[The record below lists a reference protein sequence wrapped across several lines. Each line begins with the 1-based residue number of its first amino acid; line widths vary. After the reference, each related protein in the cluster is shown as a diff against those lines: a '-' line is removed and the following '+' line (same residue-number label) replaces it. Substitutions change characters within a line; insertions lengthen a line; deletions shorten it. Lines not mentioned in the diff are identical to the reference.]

1 MSVSI
6 YKNNECRYNIDKLE
20 KVVYL
25 ISEDALRKIHI
36 DDGEAYVDQIV
47 QEPLSL
53 AVYDIVL
60 SDTDELDER
69 YKFTHTLTFSMNGY
83 ANYRDFDGRYY
94 AIVKTIDGVYWLVN
108 LMFPCKV
115 TYTYTLDANGSHTDF
130 TLATISNH
138 PTLKIHG
145 INHAT
150 PYECG
155 YRYCK
160 FDTLRLN
167 EAKYSLRSSNNIK
180 YTNDGFKDTVF
191 NKNSAI
197 FTETFNGKNVSHSL
211 QFNIKFDDYKSSWHY
226 NLLEFMNNK
235 YAAIIKSS
243 CGKYILTGFN
253 FGLQPSFTVTSN
265 DDFTM
270 DNIQINLIDSHDNG
284 DFIGET
290 YDEIHETQESGST
303 YQFTL
308 DYDAYEC
315 VGVGVA
321 KYLLKKEADIL
332 GNPTGNYKCL
342 VGYEERFAFLGD
354 KLVGTFSET
363 QEFPNSSCGGDD
375 CKLQTSFPD
384 SFVFNTS
391 TCRQYSLIA
400 DTDWSI
406 ASSNNGITVSPNH
419 GVANKSYTVE
429 VCNTITPTDNPIS
442 ATLTVSYCEKTKVYN
457 VTVEKGNSCFTAG
470 AVFDIS
476 ANAQYVTVPTSCCV
490 QAVTDSS
497 NTVTNIIIQNS
508 YFKVYVPQNNTGSI
522 RVITLT
528 VTFCDMTTAE
538 VIINQGI
545 GFERWIKESTTCV
558 GNQLCDVERKYTGTT
573 ASDINTRTNET
584 RTVNCVVS
592 SQCSG
597 SNTRWIDTVET
608 TCSGGRK
615 YVVQAEQVST
625 DGGQTWTLTGNKRL
639 GAETADSPAECE
651 GQEGYTK
658 WVVEGYMC
666 EGTTKYAAERLYTS
680 TDNTNWIATD
690 TYRRT
695 STVLETDST
704 DCGYIHGSDTWKC
717 EKWEVD
723 DGYICEGTTK
733 YAREQRYVRNCADC
747 NNCGTEWTATGVY
760 RRTSTVLETNSVDC
774 GYVKPSTAWTCTKW
788 EVVQND
794 YICEDGT
801 KYTKERKYV
810 RDCED
815 CNNCSAPWNATDVY
829 RRGSTVLEEN
839 STDCGYNPS
848 VTGNCSEYR
857 DDGDTICNGYDKYKY
872 LRKYVRNCNDCSD
885 CEAAWSATSIYKQ
898 GTLVQA
904 NSIDCGYIPT
914 DTYERWVEDGYMC
927 DGYSKYKRLRKYISD
942 DNVQWYE
949 TNTYKRG
956 DLIEDNS
963 FDCGYIPTENY
974 YEWRVEG
981 TMCDGFN
988 KYNRERKYI
997 SSDGNRWF
1005 QTDIYRRG
1013 SLIESNS
1020 TDCGY
1025 VPRIEYEYQ
1034 WVITTTTTC
1043 VGYNKYYLYKKQ
1055 RRVKNSGAAWEDV
1068 VPTETSYNG
1077 NGTMTPQLI
1086 EENSPDCGYTP
1097 PVEPKYK
1104 WVLLDS
1110 SQYMCDECEGVQY
1123 RWVTVN
1129 TYCVEINLYGHQKRQ
1144 FSENGENWYDVTPEE
1159 TQEVIV
1165 EYNSRECG
1173 SAEYKIVSFGKYNDP
1188 YTSYCNGS
1196 DMYTITEDDVLG
1208 NEAQKANVTGATIGT
1223 CGTAI
1228 ATNAFY
1234 GTSITALTI
1243 PSNIT
1248 NIGNNAFGYSDI
1260 TEITFES
1267 STPPT
1272 IGTLIFSHSSIETIY
1287 VPCEA
1292 VDTYKAVANLDSYV
1306 DIIHGIP
1313 PCDGPTPPVS
1323 TNKFEATYT
1332 DGTSFSAVCDDT
1344 TSLTRDTTT
1353 AHTTNFD
1360 YMQTAIVGSCVN
1372 TIGSKAFYNCRA
1384 LTSVTIPNSVTAIN
1398 NQAFYGCKGL
1408 TSISLPDSI
1417 VTIEN
1422 AAFIGCTSLITVSLP
1437 NGLTSVNNSL
1447 FRRCTS
1453 LNTAI
1458 IPSTVTS
1465 IDGYVFDG
1473 CTRLTSITVLA
1484 TTPPSIT
1491 NSFINYSNNCII
1503 YVPSGSVETYKSH
1516 SIWGAYPDRIQ
1527 PIS

>member
-36 DDGEAYVDQIV
+36 DDGEAYIDQIV

-83 ANYRDFDGRYY
+83 ANYRDFEGKYY

-108 LMFPCKV
+108 PMFPCKV

-138 PTLKIHG
+138 PTLRIHG

-180 YTNDGFKDTVF
+180 CTNDGFKDTVF

-197 FTETFNGKNVSHSL
+197 FTETFDGKNVSHSL
-211 QFNIKFDDYKSSWHY
+211 KFNIKFDDYKSSWHY

-270 DNIQINLIDSHDNG
+270 DNIQIQLVDSHDNG

-321 KYLLKKEADIL
+321 KYILKKEADVL

-391 TCRQYSLIA
+391 ICRQYSLIA

-476 ANAQYVTVPTSCCV
+476 ANAQYVIVPTSCCV

-497 NTVTNIIIQNS
+497 NTVTNITIQNN

-545 GFERWIKESTTCV
+545 GFERWVKESTTCV

-597 SNTRWIDTVET
+597 SKTRWIDTTKT

-625 DGGQTWTLTGNKRL
+625 DGGQTWTLTGNKRI
-639 GAETADSPAECE
+639 GNETLDSPAECAE
-651 GQEGYTK
+651 EAQDWREVSGY
-658 WVVEGYMC
+658 YC
-666 EGTTKYAAERLYTS
+666 DGTLKFHKEELYI
-680 TDNTNWIATD
+680 NNVAQGI
-690 TYRRT
+690 YRRG
-695 STVLETDST
+695 SFWESDST
-704 DCGYIHGSDTWKC
+704 DCGYDTSITGYTYQKK
-717 EKWEVD
+717 ET
-723 DGYICEGTTK
+723 DGYECDGYDK
-733 YAREQRYVRNCADC
+733 YQKLRLYV
-747 NNCGTEWTATGVY
+747 
-760 RRTSTVLETNSVDC
+760 S
-774 GYVKPSTAWTCTKW
+774 
-788 EVVQND
+788 ND
-794 YICEDGT
+794 YI
-801 KYTKERKYV
+801 
-810 RDCED
+810 
-815 CNNCSAPWNATDVY
+815 NWIATNIYY
-829 RRGSTVLEEN
+829 RGEIIQYN
-839 STDCGYNPS
+839 STDCGYIS
-848 VTGNCSEYR
+848 KLEYR
-857 DDGDTICNGYDKYKY
+857 WALTDLTQCGGDGIIQPNKQIRLTVVDNDFVCIAGDKYELLKQQYSDDGGTTW
-872 LRKYVRNCNDCSD
+872 SD
-885 CEAAWSATSIYKQ
+885 VLPLTTTYGSIIEVDSS
-898 GTLVQA
+898 G
-904 NSIDCGYIPT
+904 
-914 DTYERWVEDGYMC
+914 C
-927 DGYSKYKRLRKYISD
+927 DG
-942 DNVQWYE
+942 DN
-949 TNTYKRG
+949 
-956 DLIEDNS
+956 
-963 FDCGYIPTENY
+963 
-974 YEWRVEG
+974 
-981 TMCDGFN
+981 
-988 KYNRERKYI
+988 
-997 SSDGNRWF
+997 
-1005 QTDIYRRG
+1005 
-1013 SLIESNS
+1013 
-1020 TDCGY
+1020 
-1025 VPRIEYEYQ
+1025 
-1034 WVITTTTTC
+1034 
-1043 VGYNKYYLYKKQ
+1043 
-1055 RRVKNSGAAWEDV
+1055 
-1068 VPTETSYNG
+1068 
-1077 NGTMTPQLI
+1077 
-1086 EENSPDCGYTP
+1086 
-1097 PVEPKYK
+1097 
-1104 WVLLDS
+1104 
-1110 SQYMCDECEGVQY
+1110 
-1123 RWVTVN
+1123 
-1129 TYCVEINLYGHQKRQ
+1129 
-1144 FSENGENWYDVTPEE
+1144 
-1159 TQEVIV
+1159 
-1165 EYNSRECG
+1165 
-1173 SAEYKIVSFGKYNDP
+1173 
-1188 YTSYCNGS
+1188 
-1196 DMYTITEDDVLG
+1196 
-1208 NEAQKANVTGATIGT
+1208 KA
-1223 CGTAI
+1223 
-1228 ATNAFY
+1228 
-1234 GTSITALTI
+1234 
-1243 PSNIT
+1243 
-1248 NIGNNAFGYSDI
+1248 
-1260 TEITFES
+1260 
-1267 STPPT
+1267 
-1272 IGTLIFSHSSIETIY
+1272 
-1287 VPCEA
+1287 
-1292 VDTYKAVANLDSYV
+1292 
-1306 DIIHGIP
+1306 
-1313 PCDGPTPPVS
+1313 
-1323 TNKFEATYT
+1323 
-1332 DGTSFSAVCDDT
+1332 
-1344 TSLTRDTTT
+1344 
-1353 AHTTNFD
+1353 
-1360 YMQTAIVGSCVN
+1360 
-1372 TIGSKAFYNCRA
+1372 
-1384 LTSVTIPNSVTAIN
+1384 
-1398 NQAFYGCKGL
+1398 
-1408 TSISLPDSI
+1408 
-1417 VTIEN
+1417 
-1422 AAFIGCTSLITVSLP
+1422 
-1437 NGLTSVNNSL
+1437 
-1447 FRRCTS
+1447 
-1453 LNTAI
+1453 
-1458 IPSTVTS
+1458 
-1465 IDGYVFDG
+1465 
-1473 CTRLTSITVLA
+1473 
-1484 TTPPSIT
+1484 
-1491 NSFINYSNNCII
+1491 
-1503 YVPSGSVETYKSH
+1503 
-1516 SIWGAYPDRIQ
+1516 
-1527 PIS
+1527 

>member
-1 MSVSI
+1 MSVST
-6 YKNNECRYNIDKLE
+6 YRNNECRYNIDKLE

-25 ISEDALRKIHI
+25 ISDDDLRNIHI
-36 DDGEAYVDQIV
+36 DNGEAYVDSISAK
-47 QEPLSL
+47 PLSL
-53 AVYDIVL
+53 SVYNISL
-60 SDTDELDER
+60 TDTDELDER
-69 YKFTHTLTFSMNGY
+69 YKFTHTLTFSMRGY
-83 ANYRDFDGRYY
+83 ANYKYFQSKYY
-94 AIVKTIDGVYWLVN
+94 AVVKTVDGVYWLVN
-108 LMFPCKV
+108 PLFPCKA

-138 PTLKIHG
+138 PTLRIHG
-145 INHAT
+145 LDHAT
-150 PYECG
+150 PYAYECG
-155 YRYCK
+155 YQHCK
-160 FDTLRLN
+160 FDTLSLN
-167 EAKYSLRSSNNIK
+167 EAKYSLRSGNDIK
-180 YTNDGFKDTVF
+180 YTNDGFKDVVF
-191 NKNSAI
+191 NKNSAV
-197 FTETFNGKNVSHSL
+197 FTETFDGNNVSHSL

-243 CGKYILTGFN
+243 CDKYILTGFN
-253 FGLQPSFTVTSN
+253 FGLQPSFTVTAN
-265 DDFTM
+265 DEMTM

-284 DFIGET
+284 YFIGET
-290 YDEIHETQESGST
+290 YDDIHETKEIGST

-321 KYLLKKEADIL
+321 KYLLKKEADAF

-342 VGYEERFAFLGD
+342 VGYEERFSFLGG

-363 QEFPNSSCGGDD
+363 QEFQNASCGGNE

-384 SFVFNTS
+384 SFLFNTS

-442 ATLTVSYCEKTKVYN
+442 ATLTVSYCEKTNVYN

-490 QAVTDSS
+490 QAVTDQSS
-497 NTVTNIIIQNS
+497 TVSNPTIQNS

-528 VTFCDMTTAE
+528 VTLCDMTTAE
-538 VIINQGI
+538 VTINQGI
-545 GFERWIKESTTCV
+545 GFERWVKESTTCI
-558 GNQLCDVERKYTGTT
+558 GNELCDVERKYTGTT
-573 ASDINTRTNET
+573 SSDINTRTNDI
-584 RTVNCVVS
+584 RTVNCVAS

-597 SNTRWIDTVET
+597 SNTRWIDTTDT

-666 EGTTKYAAERLYTS
+666 EGTTKYEAERLYTS

-695 STVLETDST
+695 STIIETNST
-704 DCGYIHGSDTWKC
+704 DCGYLHGSDTWKC
-717 EKWEVD
+717 EKWELD
-723 DGYICEGTTK
+723 DGYICDSTTK
-733 YAREQRYVRNCADC
+733 YAREERFVRDCDNCSTC
-747 NNCGTEWTATGVY
+747 QNEWIATGIY
-760 RRTSTVLETNSVDC
+760 RRTETVLETD
-774 GYVKPSTAWTCTKW
+774 
-788 EVVQND
+788 
-794 YICEDGT
+794 
-801 KYTKERKYV
+801 
-810 RDCED
+810 
-815 CNNCSAPWNATDVY
+815 
-829 RRGSTVLEEN
+829 
-839 STDCGYNPS
+839 STDCGY
-848 VTGNCSEYR
+848 VTG
-857 DDGDTICNGYDKYKY
+857 
-872 LRKYVRNCNDCSD
+872 
-885 CEAAWSATSIYKQ
+885 
-898 GTLVQA
+898 
-904 NSIDCGYIPT
+904 
-914 DTYERWVEDGYMC
+914 DTYEKWTEDGYMC
-927 DGYSKYKRLRKYISD
+927 DAYSKYKRLRRYISE
-942 DNVQWYE
+942 DNTQWVE

-956 DLIEDNS
+956 DLIEDKS
-963 FDCGYIPTENY
+963 FDCGYIPTEVY
-974 YEWRVEG
+974 YEWRTID
-981 TMCDGFN
+981 TMCDGYN
-988 KYNRERKYI
+988 KFNRERKYI
-997 SSDGNRWF
+997 SDNGNRWYA
-1005 QTDIYRRG
+1005 TNIYRQG

-1020 TDCGY
+1020 SDCGY

-1043 VGYNKYYLYKKQ
+1043 VGYDKYYLYKKQ

-1086 EENSPDCGYTP
+1086 ESNSPDCGYTP
-1097 PVEPKYK
+1097 PVEPQYK
-1104 WVLLDS
+1104 WVLLDA

-1123 RWVTVN
+1123 RWITVN

-1165 EYNSRECG
+1165 EYNSSECG
-1173 SAEYKIVSFGKYNDP
+1173 SAEYKIVSFGKYNNP

-1248 NIGNNAFGYSDI
+1248 DIGNNAFGYSDL
-1260 TEITFES
+1260 TNITFES

-1272 IGTLIFSHSSIETIY
+1272 IGTLIFSHS
-1287 VPCEA
+1287 
-1292 VDTYKAVANLDSYV
+1292 N
-1306 DIIHGIP
+1306 
-1313 PCDGPTPPVS
+1313 
-1323 TNKFEATYT
+1323 
-1332 DGTSFSAVCDDT
+1332 
-1344 TSLTRDTTT
+1344 
-1353 AHTTNFD
+1353 
-1360 YMQTAIVGSCVN
+1360 
-1372 TIGSKAFYNCRA
+1372 
-1384 LTSVTIPNSVTAIN
+1384 
-1398 NQAFYGCKGL
+1398 
-1408 TSISLPDSI
+1408 
-1417 VTIEN
+1417 
-1422 AAFIGCTSLITVSLP
+1422 ITH
-1437 NGLTSVNNSL
+1437 
-1447 FRRCTS
+1447 
-1453 LNTAI
+1453 
-1458 IPSTVTS
+1458 
-1465 IDGYVFDG
+1465 
-1473 CTRLTSITVLA
+1473 
-1484 TTPPSIT
+1484 
-1491 NSFINYSNNCII
+1491 I
-1503 YVPSGSVETYKSH
+1503 YVPSDAVDAYKAVPNFSTYIDK
-1516 SIWGAYPDRIQ
+1516 IQ
-1527 PIS
+1527 ASS

>member
-1 MSVSI
+1 MSVST

-25 ISEDALRKIHI
+25 IGEDDLRDIHI
-36 DDGEAYVDQIV
+36 DNGEAYVDSISAT
-47 QEPLSL
+47 PLSL
-53 AVYDIVL
+53 AVYNISL
-60 SDTDELDER
+60 TDTDELDER
-69 YKFTHTLTFSMNGY
+69 YKFTHTLTFSMKGY
-83 ANYRDFDGRYY
+83 ANYKYFQSKYY
-94 AIVKTIDGVYWLVN
+94 AIVKTVDGVYWLVN
-108 LMFPCKV
+108 PLFPCKV
-115 TYTYTLDANGSHTDF
+115 TYTYTLDASGSHTDF

-138 PTLKIHG
+138 PTLRIHG
-145 INHAT
+145 LDHAT

-155 YRYCK
+155 YQHCK

-167 EAKYSLRSSNNIK
+167 EAKYSLRSGNNIK
-180 YTNDGFKDTVF
+180 YTNDGFKDVVF
-191 NKNSAI
+191 NKNSAV
-197 FTETFNGKNVSHSL
+197 FTETFDGKNVSHSL

-226 NLLEFMNNK
+226 NLLEFMDNK
-235 YAAIIKSS
+235 YSAIIKSS
-243 CGKYILTGFN
+243 CGKYILSGFH
-253 FGLQPSFTVTSN
+253 FGLQPSFTVTAN
-265 DDFTM
+265 DEMTM

-284 DFIGET
+284 EFIGET
-290 YDEIHETQESGST
+290 YDEIHENQETGST

-315 VGVGVA
+315 VGIGVA
-321 KYLLKKEADIL
+321 KYLLKKEVDAF
-332 GNPTGNYKCL
+332 GNPTGNYQCL
-342 VGYEERFAFLGD
+342 VGYEERFAFLGYN
-354 KLVGTFSET
+354 LVGTFSET
-363 QEFPNSSCGGDD
+363 QEFPNASCGGND

-384 SFVFNTS
+384 SFVFNTT

-419 GVANKSYTVE
+419 GVANQSYTVE

-476 ANAQYVTVPTSCCV
+476 ANAQYVTVPTSCCI
-490 QAVTDSS
+490 QAVTDPSS
-497 NTVTNIIIQNS
+497 IVSNITIQNS

-528 VTFCDMTTAE
+528 VTLCDMTTAE
-538 VIINQGI
+538 VTINQGI
-545 GFERWIKESTTCV
+545 GFERWVKESTTCV
-558 GNQLCDVERKYTGTT
+558 GNELCDVERKYTGTT
-573 ASDINTRTNET
+573 SSDINTRTNDI
-584 RTVNCVVS
+584 RTVNCVAS

-597 SNTRWIDTVET
+597 SNTRWIDTTDT

-615 YVVQAEQVST
+615 YVVQAEQVSI
-625 DGGQTWTLTGNKRL
+625 DGGETWTLTGNKRL

-651 GQEGYTK
+651 GQEGYTR

-723 DGYICEGTTK
+723 DGYICESTTK
-733 YAREQRYVRNCADC
+733 YAREQRYVRDC
-747 NNCGTEWTATGVY
+747 NDCNICEAEWIATGVY
-760 RRTSTVLETNSVDC
+760 RRTNTVLETDSEDC
-774 GYVKPSTAWTCTKW
+774 GYVKPSTAWTCSKW

-815 CNNCSAPWNATDVY
+815 CNDCSAPWNATDVY

-839 STDCGYNPS
+839 STDCGYDPS

-872 LRKYVRNCNDCSD
+872 LRKYVRNCNDCND
-885 CEAAWSATSIYKQ
+885 CEAAWTATSIYKQ

-904 NSIDCGYIPT
+904 NSIDCGYIPA

-927 DGYSKYKRLRKYISD
+927 DGYSKYKRLRRYISE

-949 TNTYKRG
+949 TDTYKRG

-963 FDCGYIPTENY
+963 FDCGYIPTEVY

-988 KYNRERKYI
+988 KYNKERKYI
-997 SSDGNRWF
+997 SDDGNRWF

-1043 VGYNKYYLYKKQ
+1043 VGYDKYYLYKKQ

-1077 NGTMTPQLI
+1077 NGTKTPQLI
-1086 EENSPDCGYTP
+1086 EADSPDCGYTP
-1097 PVEPKYK
+1097 PVEP
-1104 WVLLDS
+1104 
-1110 SQYMCDECEGVQY
+1110 QYDWRVVQGYICASCDGTEENALVY
-1123 RWVTVN
+1123 
-1129 TYCVEINLYGHQKRQ
+1129 TYFVSDPSYI
-1144 FSENGENWYDVTPEE
+1144 ENG
-1159 TQEVIV
+1159 
-1165 EYNSRECG
+1165 SSECSQG
-1173 SAEYKIVSFGKYNDP
+1173 I
-1188 YTSYCNGS
+1188 SYSGHLL
-1196 DMYTITEDDVLG
+1196 T
-1208 NEAQKANVTGATIGT
+1208 ATIGT
-1223 CGTAI
+1223 CV
-1228 ATNAFY
+1228 
-1234 GTSITALTI
+1234 TSI
-1243 PSNIT
+1243 
-1248 NIGNNAFGYSDI
+1248 GERAFAS
-1260 TEITFES
+1260 
-1267 STPPT
+1267 
-1272 IGTLIFSHSSIETIY
+1272 ETMM
-1287 VPCEA
+1287 
-1292 VDTYKAVANLDSYV
+1292 
-1306 DIIHGIP
+1306 
-1313 PCDGPTPPVS
+1313 
-1323 TNKFEATYT
+1323 
-1332 DGTSFSAVCDDT
+1332 
-1344 TSLTRDTTT
+1344 
-1353 AHTTNFD
+1353 HT
-1360 YMQTAIVGSCVN
+1360 V
-1372 TIGSKAFYNCRA
+1372 R
-1384 LTSVTIPNSVTAIN
+1384 
-1398 NQAFYGCKGL
+1398 
-1408 TSISLPDSI
+1408 
-1417 VTIEN
+1417 
-1422 AAFIGCTSLITVSLP
+1422 
-1437 NGLTSVNNSL
+1437 
-1447 FRRCTS
+1447 
-1453 LNTAI
+1453 

-1465 IDGYVFDG
+1465 IGNSAFIACRGLIDMTLPNSIQTIGNSAFQGCIQLSSMSLPNSLQNIGEGAFQGCQNLLYINIPSMLTTISNYAFNECTGLSDIVIPRNVESIGYSAFANCNGASYITIEGTYVTIYGSAFNN
-1473 CTRLTSITVLA
+1473 CTRLKKITVKSQI
-1484 TTPPSIT
+1484 PPVMDGAAFENT
-1491 NSFINYSNNCII
+1491 NNCPIC
-1503 YVPSGSVETYKSH
+1503 VPSGSVEAYKAAEGWSRYA
-1516 SIWGAYPDRIQ
+1516 SRIQ
-1527 PIS
+1527 AIS